1 MTGLGLLTTED
12 EDCSWS
18 SDVEA
23 ATEAATALSA
33 PILASLEERLPP
45 PPESREGGR
54 ASRKMESRR
63 PREVVVESEMRQ
75 SEIIHGIF
83 FKKKVIIFF
92 SFHVLNE
99 NWQV

>member
-1 MTGLGLLTTED
+1 MNLTGLGLLTTED

-18 SDVEA
+18 SEVAVTEAA
-23 ATEAATALSA
+23 ATEAVATAEALSA

-45 PPESREGGR
+45 PPPESRDGGR

-63 PREVVVESEMRQ
+63 PREVVVESEMRR

-83 FKKKVIIFF
+83 
-92 SFHVLNE
+92 
-99 NWQV
+99 

>member
-18 SDVEA
+18 SEVAVTEAA
-23 ATEAATALSA
+23 ATEAVATAEALSA

-45 PPESREGGR
+45 PAPPTESRDGGR

-63 PREVVVESEMRQ
+63 PREVVVESGSKGKSCFILSFKWKIRQ
-75 SEIIHGIF
+75 
-83 FKKKVIIFF
+83 
-92 SFHVLNE
+92 
-99 NWQV
+99 